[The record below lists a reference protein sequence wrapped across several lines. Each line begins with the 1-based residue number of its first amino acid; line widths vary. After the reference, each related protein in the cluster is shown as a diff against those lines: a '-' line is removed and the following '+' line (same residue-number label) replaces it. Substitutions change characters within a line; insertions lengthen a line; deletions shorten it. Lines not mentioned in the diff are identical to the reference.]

1 MSIVAGVGLLSGRK
15 VIQEAGLTEKVD
27 EVKARAQS
35 ALGVGKGRLLD
46 PSGFVLDECKPIT
59 AVVQNGDLLTFHVGR
74 VQVCGSACAFAAT
87 LGDGTVVTWGDTEGG
102 GDSSAVQD
110 QLNRVKRRGHCV

>member
-46 PSGFVLDECKPIT
+46 PSGFALDECKPIT

-74 VQVCGSACAFAAT
+74 VQVCGSACAFAAI
-87 LGDGTVVTWGDTEGG
+87 LWVMER
-102 GDSSAVQD
+102 S
-110 QLNRVKRRGHCV
+110 